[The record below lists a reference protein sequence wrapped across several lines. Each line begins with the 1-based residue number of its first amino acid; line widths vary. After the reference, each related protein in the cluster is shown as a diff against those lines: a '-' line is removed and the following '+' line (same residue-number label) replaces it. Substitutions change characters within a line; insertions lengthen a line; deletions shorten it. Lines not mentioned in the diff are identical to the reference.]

1 VAKATPV
8 FILYHIQ
15 PVKSGLCMND
25 IKKNLENIGNAMV
38 DTFHLIALFV
48 IGGTVIWS
56 AIAEYLTI
64 IEKGHPALKDILL
77 LFIYLELGAMV
88 GIYFKTKR
96 LPVVFL
102 LYIAITA
109 LTRVLTV
116 DVKAMP
122 WPNILVIS
130 GAILIL
136 ALSATFVS
144 DKNPLFQINRKSQ
157 P

>member
-1 VAKATPV
+1 MTRQGAEELSVAKKRME
-8 FILYHIQ
+8 F
-15 PVKSGLCMND
+15 
-25 IKKNLENIGNAMV
+25 IGNV
-38 DTFHLIALFV
+38 LVETFHILALFV

-56 AIAEYLTI
+56 AVEEYLI
-64 IEKGHPALKDILL
+64 IIKAGHPTLKDILL
-77 LFIYLELGAMV
+77 LFIYLEIGAMI

-116 DVKAMP
+116 DIKIMDWAHV
-122 WPNILVIS
+122 LSLS

-136 ALSATFVS
+136 ALSVTFVS
-144 DKNPLFQINRKSQ
+144 NKNPLFNLNRKQQDVPPDSNEIL
-157 P
+157 

>member
-1 VAKATPV
+1 MSRQGAEELSVAKKRME
-8 FILYHIQ
+8 F
-15 PVKSGLCMND
+15 
-25 IKKNLENIGNAMV
+25 IGNV
-38 DTFHLIALFV
+38 LVETFHILALFV

-56 AIAEYLTI
+56 AVEEYLI
-64 IEKGHPALKDILL
+64 IIKAGHPTLKDILL
-77 LFIYLELGAMV
+77 LFIYLEIGAMI

-116 DVKAMP
+116 DIKIMDWAHV
-122 WPNILVIS
+122 LSLS

-136 ALSATFVS
+136 ALSVTFVS
-144 DKNPLFQINRKSQ
+144 NKNPLFNLNRKQQDVPPDSNEIL
-157 P
+157 